1 MVTTFFLIK
10 YSTFMKFS
18 FRIFLIFIL
27 TSIVIASCKKED
39 DNINNDINPNGGG
52 DNVETVFGCMVDT
65 ACNYNNLANVD
76 NESCDYSCYGCTDEL
91 AFNFDSEAT
100 IDDGSC
106 VYASQLMVN
115 NWAVESNCDGFIMSQ
130 LIDAGAGN
138 DLIIGGNGAGD
149 DSYDGGSDIDTIKYT
164 SATDDITVDLSQGT
178 ATSTNGGDAA
188 GIGSDTLS
196 NIENIIGGNYNDQL
210 IGDAANNIFTG
221 EKGE

>member
-1 MVTTFFLIK
+1 MLHLVTTFFLIK

-91 AFNFDSEAT
+91 AFNFESEAT

-106 VYASQLMVN
+106 VYASLLMVN

-130 LIDAGAGN
+130 LIDVGASEITIEEGENEGDLVVDFGLFTLEGAIDNNGN
-138 DLIIGGNGAGD
+138 ISVSGEDPTGITQISGTGFLQSETTAIINITA
-149 DSYDGGSDIDTIKYT
+149 SVTLLTENCTLTLTI
-164 SATDDITVDLSQGT
+164 
-178 ATSTNGGDAA
+178 
-188 GIGSDTLS
+188 
-196 NIENIIGGNYNDQL
+196 IE
-210 IGDAANNIFTG
+210 
-221 EKGE
+221 

>member
-1 MVTTFFLIK
+1 MLHLVTTFFLIK

-39 DNINNDINPNGGG
+39 DNINDINPNGGG

-91 AFNFDSEAT
+91 AFNFESEAT

-106 VYASQLMVN
+106 VYASLLMVN

-130 LIDAGAGN
+130 LIDVGASEITIEEGENEGDLVVDFGLFTLEGAIDNNGN
-138 DLIIGGNGAGD
+138 ISVSGEDPTGITQISGTGFLQSETTAIINITA
-149 DSYDGGSDIDTIKYT
+149 SVTLLTENCTLTLTI
-164 SATDDITVDLSQGT
+164 
-178 ATSTNGGDAA
+178 
-188 GIGSDTLS
+188 
-196 NIENIIGGNYNDQL
+196 IE
-210 IGDAANNIFTG
+210 
-221 EKGE
+221 

>member
-1 MVTTFFLIK
+1 
-10 YSTFMKFS
+10 MKFS

-39 DNINNDINPNGGG
+39 DNINDINPNGGG

-91 AFNFDSEAT
+91 AFNFESEAT

-106 VYASQLMVN
+106 VYASLLMVN

-130 LIDAGAGN
+130 LIDVGASEITIEEGENEGDLVVDFGLFTLEGAIDNNGN
-138 DLIIGGNGAGD
+138 ISVSGEDPTGITQISGTGFLQSETTAIINITA
-149 DSYDGGSDIDTIKYT
+149 SVTLLTENCTLTLTI
-164 SATDDITVDLSQGT
+164 
-178 ATSTNGGDAA
+178 
-188 GIGSDTLS
+188 
-196 NIENIIGGNYNDQL
+196 IE
-210 IGDAANNIFTG
+210 
-221 EKGE
+221 

>member
-1 MVTTFFLIK
+1 MLHLVTTFFLIK

-91 AFNFDSEAT
+91 AFNFKSEAT

-115 NWAVESNCDGFIMSQ
+115 NWAVESNCDGFIMSP
-130 LIDAGAGN
+130 LIDVGASEITIEEGENEGDLVVDFGLFTLEGAIDNNGN
-138 DLIIGGNGAGD
+138 ISVSGEDPTGFTQISGTGFLQSETTAIINITA
-149 DSYDGGSDIDTIKYT
+149 SVTLLTENCTLTLTI
-164 SATDDITVDLSQGT
+164 
-178 ATSTNGGDAA
+178 
-188 GIGSDTLS
+188 
-196 NIENIIGGNYNDQL
+196 IE
-210 IGDAANNIFTG
+210 
-221 EKGE
+221 

>member
-1 MVTTFFLIK
+1 MLHLVTTFFLIK

-27 TSIVIASCKKED
+27 TSIVITSCKKED

-91 AFNFDSEAT
+91 AFNFKSEAT

-130 LIDAGAGN
+130 LIDVGASEITIEEGENEGDLVVDFGLFTLEGAIDNNGN
-138 DLIIGGNGAGD
+138 ISVSGEDPTGFTQISGTGFLQSETTAIINITA
-149 DSYDGGSDIDTIKYT
+149 SVTLLTENCTLTLTI
-164 SATDDITVDLSQGT
+164 
-178 ATSTNGGDAA
+178 
-188 GIGSDTLS
+188 
-196 NIENIIGGNYNDQL
+196 IE
-210 IGDAANNIFTG
+210 
-221 EKGE
+221 